1 MHRSGA
7 IWKQRRVE
15 KELERGKEVHR
26 PYLQSH
32 QAFFDSFILF
42 PSPFFLHPTTTSTS
56 TPTTSTSSKH
66 PKTPFPQGLAHCFE
80 KSEEGKLVDRMVI
93 EPVSANSLECMAAG
107 GKTSFVEVA
116 AMRAGQ
122 AMAKERSAMPPSWS
136 SASFCDDWAF
146 RVGAC
151 ARTWG
156 RPHAADNLMDLVPLG
171 SPPRGGWNFNLDD
184 KRVLGVAVEVSDDDN
199 IKQDIS
205 IDVYGRGDHADAV
218 DGGIK
223 EAGAGAAPAA
233 AAAAAAPLPA
243 SVKAAPAAAAPAA
256 PAAAAAPAAEAA
268 PAPAVEEEVD
278 ELDALLMD

>member
-1 MHRSGA
+1 MP
-7 IWKQRRVE
+7 
-15 KELERGKEVHR
+15 LVHR
-26 PYLQSH
+26 NRDTSH
-32 QAFFDSFILF
+32 THAFKKKEKNK
-42 PSPFFLHPTTTSTS
+42 FFLRPYPHPQPSFFLPSFFLTLFAH
-56 TPTTSTSSKH
+56 PRPPKRNQKNLPSSI
-66 PKTPFPQGLAHCFE
+66 QGLAHCFE
-80 KSEEGKLVDRMVI
+80 KSDEGKLVDRMVI

-116 AMRAGQ
+116 ALRAGQ
-122 AMAKERSAMPPSWS
+122 AMAKDRSAMPSSWS
-136 SASFCDDWAF
+136 AASFCDDWAF

-171 SPPRGGWNFNLDD
+171 SPPRGNWNFSLDD

-218 DGGIK
+218 EGIK
-223 EAGAGAAPAA
+223 EAAGAASAA
-233 AAAAAAPLPA
+233 ASEAAAAPLPA
-243 SVKAAPAAAAPAA
+243 SVRAAPAVAA
-256 PAAAAAPAAEAA
+256 AAAAAPAPAAAAVEAA
-268 PAPAVEEEVD
+268 PAPAAVEEVD

>member
-1 MHRSGA
+1 
-7 IWKQRRVE
+7 
-15 KELERGKEVHR
+15 
-26 PYLQSH
+26 
-32 QAFFDSFILF
+32 
-42 PSPFFLHPTTTSTS
+42 
-56 TPTTSTSSKH
+56 
-66 PKTPFPQGLAHCFE
+66 
-80 KSEEGKLVDRMVI
+80 MVI

-116 AMRAGQ
+116 ALRAGQ
-122 AMAKERSAMPPSWS
+122 AMSKDRGAMPAAWS
-136 SASFCDDWAF
+136 QAPFCDDWAF

-171 SPPRGGWNFNLDD
+171 SPPRGNWNFNLDD
-184 KRVLGVAVEVSDDDN
+184 KRVLGAAVEVSDEDN

-223 EAGAGAAPAA
+223 AGAGAGAGAAAGSAA
-233 AAAAAAPLPA
+233 APAGAAAAAPLPA
-243 SVKAAPAAAAPAA
+243 SVRAAPA
-256 PAAAAAPAAEAA
+256 AAAAAPAAEAA
-268 PAPAVEEEVD
+268 AAPAAAPAAVEEED

>member
-1 MHRSGA
+1 M
-7 IWKQRRVE
+7 K
-15 KELERGKEVHR
+15 KKT
-26 PYLQSH
+26 
-32 QAFFDSFILF
+32 LF
-42 PSPFFLHPTTTSTS
+42 
-56 TPTTSTSSKH
+56 
-66 PKTPFPQGLAHCFE
+66 QGLAHCFE
-80 KSEEGKLVDRMVI
+80 KSDEGKLVDRMVI

-116 AMRAGQ
+116 ALRAGQ
-122 AMAKERSAMPPSWS
+122 AMAKDRAAMPGAWAQ
-136 SASFCDDWAF
+136 ASFCDDWAF

-171 SPPRGGWNFNLDD
+171 SPPRGNWNFNLDD

-223 EAGAGAAPAA
+223 EGGAAAAGAASAA
-233 AAAAAAPLPA
+233 DASEAAAAAAPLPA
-243 SVKAAPAAAAPAA
+243 SVRAVPAAAPAA
-256 PAAAAAPAAEAA
+256 PAAAPAAAAAAEAA
-268 PAPAVEEEVD
+268 PAVEQVD

>member
-1 MHRSGA
+1 
-7 IWKQRRVE
+7 
-15 KELERGKEVHR
+15 
-26 PYLQSH
+26 
-32 QAFFDSFILF
+32 
-42 PSPFFLHPTTTSTS
+42 
-56 TPTTSTSSKH
+56 
-66 PKTPFPQGLAHCFE
+66 
-80 KSEEGKLVDRMVI
+80 
-93 EPVSANSLECMAAG
+93 MAAG

-116 AMRAGQ
+116 ALRAGQ
-122 AMAKERSAMPPSWS
+122 AMSKDRASMPAAWG
-136 SASFCDDWAF
+136 SASFCEDWAF

-171 SPPRGGWNFNLDD
+171 SPPRGNWNFNLDD

-223 EAGAGAAPAA
+223 EGAGSAAAASSEAAAPLPASVKKAAAPAA
-233 AAAAAAPLPA
+233 AAAAA
-243 SVKAAPAAAAPAA
+243 AAPAAAAPAA
-256 PAAAAAPAAEAA
+256 PAAAAP
-268 PAPAVEEEVD
+268 VEEED